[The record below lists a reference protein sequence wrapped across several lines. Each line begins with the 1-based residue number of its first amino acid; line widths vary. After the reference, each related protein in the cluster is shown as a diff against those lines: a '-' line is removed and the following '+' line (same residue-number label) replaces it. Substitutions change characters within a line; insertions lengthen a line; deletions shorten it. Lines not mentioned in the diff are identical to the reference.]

1 MSGELPHTGGPTT
14 PGGFL
19 YLVIGVAAA
28 VVSMLVLMGSRLK
41 QAATNW
47 FSNGK

>member
-19 YLVIGVAAA
+19 YLVIGGAVAAA
-28 VVSMLVLMGSRLK
+28 SMLALAGSHLK
-41 QAATNW
+41 KAVA
-47 FSNGK
+47 SRRSDRK